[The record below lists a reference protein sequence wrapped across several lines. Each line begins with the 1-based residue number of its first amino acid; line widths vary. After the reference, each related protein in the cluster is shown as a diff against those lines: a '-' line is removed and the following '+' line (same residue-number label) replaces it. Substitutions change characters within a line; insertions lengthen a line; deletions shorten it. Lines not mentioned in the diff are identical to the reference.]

1 MLQVREH
8 NLKNRE
14 IYQFLQFTDI
24 SRQGIRF
31 LNERDSAKG
40 FNYEV

>member
-8 NLKNRE
+8 NLKNGE

-24 SRQGIRF
+24 SRQSIRF
-31 LNERDSAKG
+31 LTKRDVAQG

>member
-1 MLQVREH
+1 MLQVRKH

-14 IYQFLQFTDI
+14 IYQFLQFTEI
-24 SRQGIRF
+24 SRQGILF
-31 LNERDSAKG
+31 LNERDVAQC